1 MEKPFWEKTYS
12 DLSVATFGKK
22 PANDILKISSSLKGQ
37 IHWTAFLPLLALLQE
52 AGECF
57 CNHFPE

>member
-22 PANDILKISSSLKGQ
+22 PANDILKISSSLKRDMTVLDIGC
-37 IHWTAFLPLLALLQE
+37 
-52 AGECF
+52 GEG
-57 CNHFPE
+57 